1 MRRKKNF
8 AGVVAVLAVVAVS
21 AAMECTRAF
30 AQTEETLYSFS
41 GSPTSP
47 SGVIIG
53 PGGSLYGRVDPFEGV
68 SSIYELSPSNGGWAF
83 SILSSGLYDGAA
95 TDTPPPLIADASGNL
110 YGTDYHDDGGD
121 GLVYELSPSSDG
133 SWTLQTLYAFS
144 AEGGKNGQAPTG
156 PLAMDSAGNLYG
168 TTQGGGHEQCDGR
181 GGCGT
186 VFELI
191 RGQGGTWT
199 EKVLYAFG
207 GPGDGVGPLYG
218 VIFDAAGNLYG
229 TTFTGGL
236 SGGDYGTVF
245 ELSPEAG
252 GVWKERI
259 LHRFDWNGKDG
270 YQPISGLVLDAAG
283 NLYGTTSSGGA
294 FGANGYGGTIFELS
308 PTLEGGWSE
317 KILHNCLNPHSA
329 NGECSGQLIS
339 DASGNLYGVSHDGG
353 DHVGAVYELSPS
365 AGGKW
370 IQNSL
375 YSFSKENGQPYYPV
389 GALQFDSAGNIYG
402 TTGAGGAN
410 GQGAIYE
417 ITP

>member
-1 MRRKKNF
+1 MRRKKSF
-8 AGVVAVLAVVAVS
+8 AGVVAVVAVVAVS
-21 AAMECTRAF
+21 LVVASPCAA

-53 PGGSLYGRVDPFEGV
+53 PGGSLYGRVDPFESM
-68 SSIYELSPSNGGWAF
+68 SSIYELSPSNGDWGF
-83 SILSSGLYDGAA
+83 SILSSALDDGYAA
-95 TDTPPPLIADASGNL
+95 PPPLIADASGNL
-110 YGTDYHDDGGD
+110 YGTDIYGGAGGA
-121 GLVYELSPSSDG
+121 GLVYELSPSSGG

-144 AEGGKNGQAPTG
+144 TEGGKNGQNPTG

-168 TTQGGGHEQCDGR
+168 TTQNGGHEQCDGR

-191 RGQGGTWT
+191 RGEGGTWT

-207 GPGDGVGPLYG
+207 GPGDGVGPFYG
-218 VIFDAAGNLYG
+218 VIFDGAGNLYG

-245 ELSPEAG
+245 ELSPEVG
-252 GVWKERI
+252 GSWKERI

-339 DASGNLYGVSHDGG
+339 DASGNLYGVSRDGG
-353 DHVGAVYELSPS
+353 EHVGSVYELSPS
-365 AGGKW
+365 AGGSW
-370 IQNSL
+370 IQNIL
-375 YSFSKENGQPYYPV
+375 YSFSKENGQPYYPG

-402 TTGAGGAN
+402 TTSAGGAN
-410 GQGAIYE
+410 DQGAIYE